1 MSKKVALTPMQVAME
16 ADPNTSALP
25 VPARPQMKIA
35 VIIAEFNPFHNGHEY
50 IIKQARAVTGCTH
63 LLVVQSGNFVQRA
76 EPAIIEKHLR
86 AKSAVLCGADAVLE
100 IPTAFATGNAEVFAK
115 ASVQIAN
122 VFPHVTHLVFGVEDD
137 DLPLLNQI
145 AAAQVKM
152 SNDFEKYIKQHLKQ
166 GISYDDA
173 RCEVIKK
180 IIPQIP
186 PATVTKILKGGNN
199 ILAIEYLKELYKLK
213 SRIKPVAVLRTGA
226 AHTTDADTKKNYS
239 SALSLRNAISVTETP
254 LQLADYI
261 PKSIV
266 QMTEKGLAARPK
278 RELFESSTLFSALTA
293 ADSGKTYNNSDELH
307 NLFEK
312 HQPVTQAELET
323 EIPTRRYSI
332 SRVKRVALHTA
343 IGVTKNDIGSLYRYN
358 YVPYTNLLA
367 IRTDADELFAEL
379 CSVGRTPVIVRG
391 NKNKP
396 FTNSYTKRLLRIDKR
411 ANVLYAVS
419 CKQKFAAKPIFVTPK
434 EIVKAQL

>member
-25 VPARPQMKIA
+25 APARPQMKIA

-50 IIKQARAVTGCTH
+50 IIRQARAATACTH

-76 EPAIIEKHLR
+76 EPAVIEKHLR

-145 AAAQVKM
+145 ATAQVRM
-152 SNDFEKYIKQHLKQ
+152 ANDFEKYIRQHLKQ

-180 IIPQIP
+180 LIPQIP
-186 PATVTKILKGGNN
+186 PSAITKILKGGNN
-199 ILAIEYLKELYKLK
+199 ILAVEYLKELYKLK

-226 AHTTDADTKKNYS
+226 AHTDTSAKKNYS

-261 PKSIV
+261 PKSV
-266 QMTEKGLAARPK
+266 VPLTEKGLAARPK
-278 RELFESSTLFSALTA
+278 KELFESSALFSALTMI
-293 ADSGKTYNNSDELH
+293 DGRKTYNISDELY

-323 EIPTRRYSI
+323 EIPTRRYSV
-332 SRVKRVALHTA
+332 SRVKRVALHAA
-343 IGVTKNDIGSLYRYN
+343 IGVTKNDIGNLYRHN

-379 CSVGRTPVIVRG
+379 CSVGRTPVVVRG
-391 NKNKP
+391 NRNKP
-396 FTNSYTKRLLRIDKR
+396 ISNSYTKRLLQIDKK
-411 ANVLYAVS
+411 ANILYAVS
-419 CKQKFAAKPIFVTPK
+419 CKQKFAAKPVFVTPK
-434 EIVKAQL
+434 EILKAQL